1 MPSLHTSIES
11 TDRAREARL
20 RRAAAAQGFKLQKS
34 RRRDWS
40 AGLYGILDVAGNS
53 VVVGFDCSGQ
63 PDMDLDEI
71 EHFLAHGFATTS

>member
-20 RRAAAAQGFKLQKS
+20 RRAAARQGLKLQKS

-40 AGLYGILDVAGNS
+40 AGLYGILDNASNS
-53 VVVGFDCSGQ
+53 VVVGFETGQ

-71 EHFLAHGFATTS
+71 EHFLAHGFATPS